1 MKKVLC
7 LILAAFMCASL
18 CSCALFSSDTEEL
31 IAPPQLSGDMSPIKS
46 AIEKSAPKGY
56 SLKYPSAG
64 NRRSAVILE
73 DINGDGLKEAFAF
86 YSTDGDELTKMHINM
101 IAYDN
106 DAWKSVCTAEVTAG
120 GVEKVEF
127 CDIDGDGIKE
137 IAVGWEIFGSGEK
150 KLAVYKITQK
160 KLVSQLE
167 QPYTSFICCDLNGDS
182 KQDIFVHLL
191 SSADQ
196 SNSAMLFAAKDNSV
210 AKIGA
215 CLMDKSAKSVLE
227 PKLSVL
233 STGQAA
239 VYIDE
244 IKGIGAVT
252 EIIFWQKGEL
262 KNGLLDS
269 AGSGENT
276 MTVRQSSILADDV
289 NDDGIIEIP
298 VAGPLKNA
306 DPESKE
312 IMYYTNWCTYNGE
325 ALTVKACSVVN
336 TVDGYIVVL
345 PDKLMGKIAVKKDSD
360 LRLREI
366 YSYEPESDTVGEKL
380 FELLTLKSEKYDKK
394 EYKGYSVLTKNGGY
408 TYLYKKSAAADSLGL
423 TDSQIR
429 QMFKLYGQ

>member
-1 MKKVLC
+1 MKKLFCLFFAACMCLC
-7 LILAAFMCASL
+7 L

-46 AIEKSAPKGY
+46 ALEKSAPKGY

-106 DAWKSVCTAEVTAG
+106 NAWESVCTAEVTAG

-150 KLAVYKITQK
+150 KLAVY
-160 KLVSQLE
+160 
-167 QPYTSFICCDLNGDS
+167 
-182 KQDIFVHLL
+182 
-191 SSADQ
+191 
-196 SNSAMLFAAKDNSV
+196 
-210 AKIGA
+210 
-215 CLMDKSAKSVLE
+215 
-227 PKLSVL
+227 
-233 STGQAA
+233 
-239 VYIDE
+239 IDE

-262 KNGLLDS
+262 KNGLLDT

-276 MTVRQSSILADDV
+276 MTVRQSSILADDI

-298 VAGPLKNA
+298 IAGPLKNA

-325 ALTVKACSVVN
+325 ALTVKTSSVVN

-366 YSYEPESDTVGEKL
+366 YSYNPETDTIGNML
-380 FELLTLKSEKYDKK
+380 FELLTLKSEQYDKK
-394 EYKGYSVLTKNGGY
+394 EYKGYSVLTRNGGY

-423 TDSQIR
+423 TDAQIR